1 MYAFYMPIDNQNTF
15 QLKEW
20 FRCHKFMYFKFCE
33 TNIEANKKKDHLKGI
48 FNRNPAQKTA

>member
-1 MYAFYMPIDNQNTF
+1 MYAFYMPIDHQNTF

-33 TNIEANKKKDHLKGI
+33 TNIEANKNIKRPSERY
-48 FNRNPAQKTA
+48 FQ